1 MDEVWDA
8 LADPDTRV
16 VAQIAPAVRVAVG
29 DHYGLAKGRSVM
41 GKIVNALHRM
51 GFDEVYDTS
60 FSADLTIMEESA
72 EFLDRIEKGEKLPL
86 LTSCCPA
93 WVKFITDQYKEYIPN
108 LSTCRSPQ
116 GMMSAVIKEYFRD
129 PEHAAG
135 KKTVMVP
142 SCHVQPR
149 KQKRSVQTALPR
161 ASRIQISL
169 SQQWNFSA

>member
-1 MDEVWDA
+1 MNEAWEA
-8 LADPDTRV
+8 LADPNIRV

-29 DHYGLAKGRSVM
+29 DHYGLTKGKSVM

-72 EFLDRIEKGEKLPL
+72 EFLDRIKKGEKLPL

-108 LSTCRSPQ
+108 LLP
-116 GMMSAVIKEYFRD
+116 AVLHRE
-129 PEHAAG
+129 
-135 KKTVMVP
+135 
-142 SCHVQPR
+142 C
-149 KQKRSVQTALPR
+149 
-161 ASRIQISL
+161 
-169 SQQWNFSA
+169 SQQ